1 MEPVLP
7 PGGALAVE
15 PHAVERMAELGIT
28 EAHVRRTLERP
39 GEVLPADDRPP
50 TGPCTVYLRR
60 MGTRRRK
67 VYVRIGS
74 DPMTVATVR
83 WHGE

>member
-7 PGGALAVE
+7 PGGAFAVE
-15 PHAVERMAELGIT
+15 PHAAERMAELGIT

-50 TGPCTVYLRR
+50 TGRVTSTCAAWERAAARSTSASAP
-60 MGTRRRK
+60 
-67 VYVRIGS
+67 I
-74 DPMTVATVR
+74 P
-83 WHGE
+83 